1 MKVLVVSFFNDESYG
16 VRSLHANL
24 IENNIDA
31 YMMFFKLEGKYYIST
46 KDERNKKS
54 FAGDTNNATDKEI
67 DLLVDFIK
75 EHKIDTI
82 GFSLVSSHFNM
93 YKKIYE
99 KIKDIDNLT
108 IICGGW
114 QASLNPGDCIKYA
127 DYVCVGEGEEAF
139 TELITKLD
147 TQQPTHDIPNFWI
160 KNNGSIIKN
169 AVRPLHKDLSQ
180 FPIPLFEHKYSYFI
194 ENDELQNYELYFDN
208 TRYGTFIGR
217 GCPFKCTYC
226 SNSYMVG
233 IYEKSWSN
241 ARHRSIEHVK
251 SEMLVLKEKLTKV
264 QSINFYDEVFSPS
277 IEWIREFFD
286 WYGKEIHIP
295 FFCFFF
301 PGTCTDEKCEI
312 LANAGMK
319 GVWIGIQSGSQRVR
333 KEIFKRH
340 YSNKGLL
347 KQAEIFHKHGV
358 SVRYDFILDNQFES
372 FEESLESIYLMLEL
386 PQPYSLNLF
395 SLKYFPNTEITQMAI
410 DKGIVSES
418 DLDDK
423 QKEDKDSYLIS
434 KHAKTQDDKFINQ
447 MALLISFNAKEPFTD
462 KFKNKVHELID
473 NYKITKDIT
482 IVEDILE
489 SQMSQ
494 IS

>member
-1 MKVLVVSFFNDESYG
+1 MKVLIVSFFNDESYG
-16 VRSLHANL
+16 VRSLHSKL
-24 IENNIDA
+24 IEDGIDT
-31 YMMFFKLEGKYYIST
+31 YMMFFKLEGKYYISS
-46 KDERNKKS
+46 KDDQHKKS
-54 FAGDTNNATDKEI
+54 ISGDTNNATDEEI
-67 DLLVDFIK
+67 NLLVDFIK
-75 EHKIDTI
+75 VNHIDTI
-82 GFSLVSSHFNM
+82 GFSLVSSHFSM

-99 KIKDIDNLT
+99 KIKNIKNLT

-139 TELITKLD
+139 SELVNKLNKKD
-147 TQQPTHDIPNFWI
+147 STSNIPNFWV
-160 KNNGSIIKN
+160 KENDNIIKN
-169 AVRPLHKDLSQ
+169 PVRPLNKDLSQ

-194 ENDELQNYELYFDN
+194 EDNELVNYELYFDN

-277 IEWIREFFD
+277 SEWIKEFFS
-286 WYGKEIHIP
+286 WYEKEIHIP

-301 PGTCTDEKCEI
+301 PGTCSDEKCKI
-312 LANAGMK
+312 LADAGMK

-333 KEIFKRH
+333 KEVFKRH
-340 YSNKGLL
+340 YSNKALL
-347 KQAEIFHKHGV
+347 KQADIFQTHGV

-395 SLKYFPNTEITQMAI
+395 SLKYFPNTEITQMAL
-410 DKGIVSES
+410 DKGILKES

-423 QKEDKDSYLIS
+423 QHEDKDSYLIS

-447 MALLISFNAKEPFTD
+447 LALLVSFNAKEIFSD
-462 KFKNKVHELID
+462 EFKTTVINIID
-473 NYKITKDIT
+473 NYKITRDIT
-482 IVEDILE
+482 VVEDLV
-489 SQMSQ
+489 SSQ
-494 IS
+494 IE